1 MSLLVADIGGTNT
14 RVALASG
21 AGIGPVTAFRNAG
34 FPDLAS
40 LLGRYLDSQ
49 PVAARPRAGALSV
62 AAPIRG
68 DEVRMSNIDW
78 HFSRAGLRQAL
89 VLDEL
94 LVANDFSALARSL
107 PELGAA
113 DLVAAGGGA
122 AVATAPRIAI
132 GPGTGLGVAG
142 LLPVGGGWLTLPGE
156 GGHATLGAADD
167 REEIILRA
175 ARQRYGHC
183 SAERLLS
190 GHGLA
195 FLHETLHG
203 GAPLTPEAIGARFAA
218 GERDAAETLSMFFG
232 LLGGMAANV
241 ALTLGAFGGVYI
253 GGGIVPRYL
262 DAFLRS
268 PFRERFEA
276 KGRYR
281 DYLRAIPAWVIVD
294 PNPALKGLAALARDA
309 RPKPAG

>member
-14 RVALASG
+14 RVALAAD
-21 AGIGPVTAFRNAG
+21 AGIGPVTAFRNAA
-34 FPDLAS
+34 FPDLAT
-40 LLGRYLDSQ
+40 LLARYLETQ
-49 PVAARPRAGALSV
+49 PATDRPRAGALSV

-68 DEVRMSNIDW
+68 DDVQMSNIDW
-78 HFSRAGLRQAL
+78 HFSRPVLRQAL
-89 VLDEL
+89 ALDHL
-94 LVANDFSALARSL
+94 LVANDFAALARSL

-113 DLVAAGGGA
+113 DLAAAGGGA
-122 AVATAPRIAI
+122 AVATAPRVAI
-132 GPGTGLGVAG
+132 GPGTGLGVAS
-142 LLPVGGGWLTLPGE
+142 LLPAGDRWITLPGE
-156 GGHATLGAADD
+156 GGHATLGATDD
-167 REEIILRA
+167 QEAAIVRA

-203 GAPLTPEAIGARFAA
+203 GAPLAPEAIGARLAA
-218 GERDAAETLSMFFG
+218 GEADAAQTLEVFFG
-232 LLGGMAANV
+232 FLGSMAANV

-262 DAFLRS
+262 EAFQRS
-268 PFRERFEA
+268 RFRERFES
-276 KGRYR
+276 KGRYK

-294 PNPALKGLAALARDA
+294 PYPALKGLAAMARDA
-309 RPKPAG
+309 GHR